1 MAGEDRPRP
10 DGMARFWHHHPCG
23 AAGAAPSWGNILDTI
38 KNASEVRLN
47 VLIDRAAPWQTDAML
62 QAYLEKVRR
71 ATGADNAEWL
81 IAYRGEFGRD
91 TPFIELLD
99 DWKVMDMAHS
109 EIDRD
114 TVMERALAYQAL
126 AEGHNEVSPLTR
138 AALNHTGQHRTHHL
152 QQVMSS
158 DQGSHWVQ
166 TSHLS
171 KYNIQD
177 RTLGVFS
184 LNAKCE
190 SYLII
195 NRAEQ
200 PFQHANIQALQD
212 MVISHPRLHHW
223 LMLERGLSERCE
235 RPLSPRQQQLVHLL
249 LQPYGKAELAEK
261 MGLAQSTVHSYTMT
275 LYRNFQVS
283 SRQEFM
289 SLWFSAPAET
299 TTTTKK

>member
-1 MAGEDRPRP
+1 M
-10 DGMARFWHHHPCG
+10 
-23 AAGAAPSWGNILDTI
+23 DTI
-38 KNASEVRLN
+38 KSTSEVGLN
-47 VLIDRAAPWQTDAML
+47 ALIDSAAPWQTSAML

-81 IAYRGEFGRD
+81 MAYRGEFGRD

-126 AEGHNEVSPLTR
+126 AEGNNEVSPLTR
-138 AALNHTGQHRTHHL
+138 AALNHTGHHRVHHL
-152 QQVMSS
+152 QEVMAS
-158 DQGSHWVQ
+158 DQPPHWSQ
-166 TSHLS
+166 EAHLS
-171 KYNIQD
+171 KYDIQD

-184 LNAKCE
+184 LHEKCE

-195 NRAEQ
+195 NRAEK
-200 PFQHANIQALQD
+200 PFQHENIRALQD
-212 MVISHPRLHHW
+212 MVVSHPRLHHW
-223 LMLERGLSERCE
+223 LMLERGLIERCD

-261 MGLAQSTVHSYTMT
+261 MGLAQSTVHSYTMA

-289 SLWFSAPAET
+289 SLWFSVPAET
-299 TTTTKK
+299 ATTTKK